1 MSPGDAH
8 TPVPNKELRQIP
20 KDELLKSVFLFPFRC
35 SQEVCDTLTATARHS
50 LDTDGIL
57 ATRLCTHKE
66 DVDHINQVQI
76 NKLKG
81 NMSLITNCAALSF
94 IVELRCI
101 V

>member
-1 MSPGDAH
+1 MSPGNAY
-8 TPVPNKELRQIP
+8 TPVPNTERRNTKNNFP
-20 KDELLKSVFLFPFRC
+20 FPFRC

-94 IVELRCI
+94 IVELPCI